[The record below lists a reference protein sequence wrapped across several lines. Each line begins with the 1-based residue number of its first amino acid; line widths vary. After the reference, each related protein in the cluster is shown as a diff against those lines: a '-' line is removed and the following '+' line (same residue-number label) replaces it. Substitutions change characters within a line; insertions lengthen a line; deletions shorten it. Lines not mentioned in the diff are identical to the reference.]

1 MKAIYFWAAFML
13 AASLASSSGA
23 TPIASDSF
31 STEGG
36 FFISYTPGSIADEA
50 PIEGCIGFMGGW
62 SGGTAAFVVT
72 NGGLTHPLTPGKT
85 WDGRLIAYTSSGSAG
100 GGGARNLGRLL
111 TSAPGSGTYYMSVLL
126 QKNAFT
132 SSRDLLAGLSAENPP
147 ETGIFD
153 VYGSYIGFLDGGI
166 SFFAPGAQIWQLLPY
181 AQVNVNET
189 YFALLRY
196 DYSTSGPDTVT
207 ATIYNGASS
216 QVAQQTMTGLGLD
229 GSLTD
234 FGVLTQD
241 FGPMVA
247 IDEWRFGTALS
258 DVMAPLPL
266 AGDYSG
272 NGIVDAADFTVWR
285 DSLGRTGSGLAADGN
300 RNNVI
305 DAGDYDVWKTNFGNH
320 AGSGAGNLASAIPD
334 AGVPEPATIALA
346 LIAAALLYAR
356 PRAANKS
363 NC

>member
-1 MKAIYFWAAFML
+1 MKTIYFWATFVVATCTVARL
-13 AASLASSSGA
+13 QAAL
-23 TPIASDSF
+23 IASESF

-36 FFISYTPGSIADEA
+36 FLISYTPGSIADEA

-62 SGGTAAFVVT
+62 SGGTSAFVVT
-72 NGGLTHPLTPGKT
+72 NGGLTHALTPGQT
-85 WDGRLIAYTSSGSAG
+85 WDGRLIAHTSSGSVG
-100 GGGARNLGRLL
+100 PGGARNLGRLL
-111 TSAPGSGTYYMSVLL
+111 SSAPGSGTYYMSVLL

-132 SSRDLLAGLSAENPP
+132 SSRDLLAGLSADNPP

-153 VYGSYIGFLDGGI
+153 VYGSYIGFVDGGI

-229 GSLTD
+229 GSLTH
-234 FGVLTQD
+234 FSVLTQE

-247 IDEWRFGTALS
+247 IDEWRFGRAVS
-258 DVMAPLPL
+258 DVMVPQQL
-266 AGDYSG
+266 AGDYNN
-272 NGIVDAADFTVWR
+272 NGVVDAADYVVWR
-285 DSLGRTGSGLAADGN
+285 DDEGTTNVLPNDPLGGTIGQAQYGQWRAH
-300 RNNVI
+300 
-305 DAGDYDVWKTNFGNH
+305 FGQT
-320 AGSGAGNLASAIPD
+320 AGSGSGATSNAA
-334 AGVPEPATIALA
+334 VPEPATLV
-346 LIAAALLYAR
+346 LLMFAAASWCVR
-356 PRAANKS
+356 RRRAA
-363 NC
+363 

>member
-1 MKAIYFWAAFML
+1 MKTIYFGVAFLLANCTVARSQAAL
-13 AASLASSSGA
+13 
-23 TPIASDSF
+23 IASDSF

-36 FFISYTPGSIADEA
+36 FLISYTPGSIADEA
-50 PIEGCIGFMGGW
+50 PFEGCSGFFGGW
-62 SGGTAAFVVT
+62 SGGTAAFVVA

-85 WDGRLIAYTSSGSAG
+85 WNGRLIAYTSSGSAG

-111 TSAPGSGTYYMSVLL
+111 TSPPGSGTYYMSVLL

-132 SSRDLLAGLSAENPP
+132 SSRDLLAGLSAENPA

-153 VYGSYIGFLDGGI
+153 VYGSYIGFVDGGI

-247 IDEWRFGTALS
+247 IDEWRFGTAVS

-266 AGDYSG
+266 AGDYSK
-272 NGIVDAADFTVWR
+272 NGVVDAADYILWR
-285 DSLGRTGSGLAADGN
+285 NGLGTTYTQADYDTWRSHFGQTTGSGSVLPSVGP
-300 RNNVI
+300 
-305 DAGDYDVWKTNFGNH
+305 
-320 AGSGAGNLASAIPD
+320 LSA
-334 AGVPEPATIALA
+334 VPEPAAITLGLLA
-346 LIAAALLYAR
+346 LVALLPSRSFAGR
-356 PRAANKS
+356 R
-363 NC
+363 